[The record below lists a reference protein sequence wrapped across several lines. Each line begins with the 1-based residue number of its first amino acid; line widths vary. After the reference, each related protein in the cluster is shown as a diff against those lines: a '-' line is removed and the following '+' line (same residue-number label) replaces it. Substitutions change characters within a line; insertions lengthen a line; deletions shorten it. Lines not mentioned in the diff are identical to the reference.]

1 MKPEQEEEE
10 VATGKVERA
19 VKAAATATACDICG
33 EVMRDPVTAP
43 ECMHSFC
50 AVCIDEF
57 IFDLQVPSSTLCH
70 LCSAFLCPAHD

>member
-1 MKPEQEEEE
+1 MKPEEEEEE

-19 VKAAATATACDICG
+19 VKAVATATGCDICG

-57 IFDLQVPSSTLCH
+57 IFDLQVLDSPPCH
-70 LCSAFLCPAHD
+70 M